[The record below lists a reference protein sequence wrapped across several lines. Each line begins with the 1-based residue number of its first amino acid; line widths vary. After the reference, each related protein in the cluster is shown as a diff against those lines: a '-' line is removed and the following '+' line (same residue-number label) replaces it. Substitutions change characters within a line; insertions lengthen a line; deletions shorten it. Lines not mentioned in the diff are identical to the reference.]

1 MGKRTA
7 ALLLVMALC
16 LPALAA
22 CHSPEPGPT
31 ETTLATSAPEVPAAG
46 TTTET
51 MAPATTV
58 PRETAHTEVTSG
70 TTAAATTPASV
81 EDDRLMDFDQRVS
94 VLGATSQEEFCANY
108 EEALA
113 LYRDGLRPEGTM
125 PVFDPAQEREDPGDF
140 YYASLDPDTYGVSK
154 FFVLPAGERSLTA
167 EEYLELVAAAG
178 QMTAQDLVLPEN
190 SWFSTQTTRIEND
203 IPNSNRRLYPSER
216 FWLPYLLGMYYQGQ
230 EVPTEGTTVSAWYL
244 PLPGENRVYTVYPTG
259 HLTPRGVLA
268 DGLHSLSLLPPERQ
282 ASFIPPADTDFEAI
296 KSAAIQIIRDH
307 MGMTKDPIAVYCA
320 CPDAEGSGFDAPA
333 FTWAVGLLYP
343 RGVSYVV
350 ELKPED
356 LSLAGILTLSDGEL
370 VLGRDWNSLDARS

>member
-1 MGKRTA
+1 MSKRIA
-7 ALLLVMALC
+7 ALL
-16 LPALAA
+16 PALILCVTILSGCQA
-22 CHSPEPGPT
+22 PDPGPT
-31 ETTLATSAPEVPAAG
+31 ESTAAPSSTAG
-46 TTTET
+46 TTAPTEST
-51 MAPATTV
+51 AAPATVAPTK
-58 PRETAHTEVTSG
+58 
-70 TTAAATTPASV
+70 AASAENGPLS
-81 EDDRLMDFDQRVS
+81 EFEQRLIIM
-94 VLGATSQEEFCANY
+94 GATSLEEFCANY
-108 EEALA
+108 EEALGF
-113 LYRDGLRPEGTM
+113 YTEGLRPEATM
-125 PVFDPAQEREDPGDF
+125 PTYDPTQDGPAPGDF

-282 ASFIPPADTDFEAI
+282 TSYIPPADTDFEAI
-296 KSAAIQIIRDH
+296 KNAAIQALRDH
-307 MGMTKDPIAVYCA
+307 MDMTKDPIAVYCA
-320 CPDAEGSGFDAPA
+320 CPDAEGPGFDAPA
-333 FTWAVGLLYP
+333 FTWDVGLLYP
-343 RGVSYVV
+343 RGVSYLVG
-350 ELKPED
+350 LKPQD
-356 LSLAGILTLSDGEL
+356 LSLAYIMPMEYHAL
-370 VLGRDWNSLDARS
+370 DWDRSWNGSEASG